1 MINYQPFWET
11 LKKKQITTYAL
22 IKDYKINSRIV
33 DNMRNNRGITLKTLE
48 KLCKALDCG
57 MDEVVRFD

>member
-11 LKKKQITTYAL
+11 LKKKKITTYAL
-22 IKDYKINSRIV
+22 IKEYKINSRIV

-48 KLCKALDCG
+48 KLCKALDCK

>member
-22 IKDYKINSRIV
+22 IKEYKINSRIV

-48 KLCKALDCG
+48 KLCKALDCR

>member
-48 KLCKALDCG
+48 KLCKALDCK